1 MSAGP
6 PVANFASPLLLM
18 TSINCLLYF
27 SGCGCLRMVLAR
39 MTLLTIPRSVSPD
52 AVSLPSQ
59 IAGMNRG
66 SSFGRSLCVGSW
78 YCTVSPNSQS
88 GDWCFLFHLR
98 KKLHGVAVCVYC
110 VPVEQVHTVS
120 YQPWH
125 DWMLAGKS
133 DVVVLKLCFECSNL
147 SHQCAMET
155 FDTSL

>member
-6 PVANFASPLLLM
+6 PVANFDSPLLLM
-18 TSINCLLYF
+18 ASINCLLYF
-27 SGCGCLRMVLAR
+27 SGCGCLRMVLAQ
-39 MTLLTIPRSVSPD
+39 MTLLTMPRSVSPD

-98 KKLHGVAVCVYC
+98 KKLVLPSECTAYLLSKCTLCRTNHGMIGCWLVIL
-110 VPVEQVHTVS
+110 
-120 YQPWH
+120 
-125 DWMLAGKS
+125 ML
-133 DVVVLKLCFECSNL
+133 
-147 SHQCAMET
+147 
-155 FDTSL
+155 